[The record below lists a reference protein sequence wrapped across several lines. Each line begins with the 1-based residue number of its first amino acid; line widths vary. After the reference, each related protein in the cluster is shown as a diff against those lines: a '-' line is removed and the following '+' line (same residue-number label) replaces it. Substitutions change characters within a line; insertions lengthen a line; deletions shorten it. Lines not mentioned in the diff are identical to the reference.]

1 MKTKLLFLF
10 SIFALYLN
18 AQNPA
23 LISNTWYLTKLTLNN
38 VDYPAP
44 NNSEVSSIILKFDPT
59 QQTYPPIYTKVCNSL
74 SGSVTH
80 ATTNDQFTI
89 TSSVITL
96 IMCQQTVNNNYEYT
110 YFYNF
115 FGTPGTLNNPYNYVI
130 NPITNGNQLIIT
142 NSQGNKAYYNS
153 FYLTNKEVDSKKLK
167 IEISENPVKNSLKLT
182 NTDSA
187 TKIKIYDTQGKLVLQ
202 KEQSSSQKYNGE
214 IDVKHISKGM
224 YYVIVFKNDEAI
236 FTEKF
241 IKE

>member
-23 LISNTWYLTKLTLNN
+23 LIGNTWYLTKLTLNN

-44 NNSEVSSIILKFDPT
+44 NNSEVSSITASFDNT
-59 QQTYPPIYTKVCNSL
+59 NHLMTKICNVL
-74 SGSVTH
+74 M
-80 ATTNDQFTI
+80 ATVVHHTSASNFTI
-89 TSSVITL
+89 SSAGLTL
-96 IMCQQTVNNNYEYT
+96 IVCQNPTNLSYEDK
-110 YFYNF
+110 YFKQF
-115 FGTPGTLNNPYNYVI
+115 FNMENGYYNPYSYVI
-130 NPITNGNQLIIT
+130 NSVTNGNQLIIT
-142 NSQGNKAYYNS
+142 NGQGNKAYYNS
-153 FYLTNKEVDSKKLK
+153 FYLANKEVDSKKLK
-167 IEISENPVKNSLKLT
+167 IEIFENPVKIILKLT
-182 NTDSA
+182 NVDSA

-202 KEQSSSQKYNGE
+202 KNQSSNQKNNGE
-214 IDVKHISKGM
+214 IDAKHLSKGM